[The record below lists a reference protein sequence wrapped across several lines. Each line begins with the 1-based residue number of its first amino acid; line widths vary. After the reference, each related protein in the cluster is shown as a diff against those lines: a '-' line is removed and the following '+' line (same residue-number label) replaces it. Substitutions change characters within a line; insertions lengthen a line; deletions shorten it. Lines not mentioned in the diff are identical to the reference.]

1 MKFLVLLLVALILL
15 WTPWRTG
22 YPRDF
27 LTLWVE
33 RTGRL
38 GREWLA
44 LIAVLT
50 LLLPLGLLLWWLE
63 GLAYGL
69 FTLLL
74 HVGVLLLCVGRQDP
88 LGRMTDD
95 FMAAW
100 QRDDLAAAGLVA
112 EQQLGVSAEQADELP
127 ALVRGRV
134 VAASLQDYFA
144 PAFWYLLL
152 GPLGAL
158 AWRLLLLLS
167 QRSPLTAARPAAML
181 THALEWI
188 PARLLSLSFALVG
201 QFDSTLRTLRSLA
214 TDWDLP
220 GSEVVARCAQAALPE
235 TVLEPIPPPESN
247 NILTDTRQL
256 VFRAILT
263 WAVVV
268 AFLSML
274 G

>member
-1 MKFLVLLLVALILL
+1 MKFLVLLLVALTLL

-27 LTLWVE
+27 LIPWVA

-38 GREWLA
+38 KREWIA
-44 LIAVLT
+44 LIAVLM
-50 LLLPLGLLLWWLE
+50 LLAPLGLLLWWLE
-63 GLAYGL
+63 GIAYGL

-74 HVGVLLLCVGRQDP
+74 HVGVLLLCVGRHDP

-100 QRDDLAAAGLVA
+100 HHDDLAAAGLVA
-112 EQQLGVSAEQADELP
+112 EQQLDVRAGQPDLLP
-127 ALVRGRV
+127 ALIRTKI
-134 VAASLQDYFA
+134 VATSLQDYFV

-158 AWRLLLLLS
+158 AWRLLLLSS
-167 QRSPLTAARPAAML
+167 QHDSLPAARSAAML
-181 THALEWI
+181 AHALEWI
-188 PARLLSLSFALVG
+188 PARLLGLSFALVG

-214 TDWDLP
+214 TDWEL
-220 GSEVVARCAQAALPE
+220 GGGELAARCAQAALPE
-235 TVLEPIPPPESN
+235 TELEPISVPEPN
-247 NILTDTRQL
+247 NILTATRQL
-256 VFRAILT
+256 MIRAILT
-263 WAVVV
+263 WAVVI

-274 G
+274 S